1 MQNKLSN
8 NWIDN
13 LAFDAEIDG
22 FHLTLDVSEAAG
34 GNNRGPRPKPLL
46 LAALSGCT
54 GMDVVSILKKMR
66 VENYKLTIDMD
77 ADVVDEH
84 PKVYSEIRMQFI
96 FTGEDLPKDKII
108 SAVQLSA
115 DKYCAVSAMLKK
127 AVNIKTLILINEQEV
142 YND

>member
-1 MQNKLSN
+1 MQSIISN

-13 LAFDAEIDG
+13 LAFDAEVDG
-22 FHLTLDVSEAAG
+22 FHITIDVSEASG

-46 LAALSGCT
+46 LVALSGCT

-66 VENYKLTIDMD
+66 VEDYKLKIDID

-96 FTGEDLPKDKII
+96 FTGENLPQDKVIN
-108 SAVQLSA
+108 AVQLSS

-127 AVNIKTLILINEQEV
+127 AVTIKTSIQINKQEV
-142 YND
+142 YHD